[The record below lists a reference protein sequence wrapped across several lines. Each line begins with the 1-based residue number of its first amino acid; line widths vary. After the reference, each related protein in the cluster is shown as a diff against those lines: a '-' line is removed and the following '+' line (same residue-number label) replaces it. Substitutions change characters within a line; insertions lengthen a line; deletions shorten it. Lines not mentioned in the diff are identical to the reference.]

1 VTIRPATVCGYSP
14 RLRLDLTVNI
24 LTMAAVARGRITVF
38 GGSQKRPN
46 IHIDDVCDL
55 YQSLLDLPAELIA
68 GRTYNAGY
76 QNHTVAEI
84 AEIVRSVVAREV
96 PGRERIEV
104 VTTPSND
111 LRSYH
116 ISSEKIRR
124 ELGFVP
130 KRTIEDAVRDLCR
143 AFTDGR
149 IPEPIDGLRYHNVKA
164 IQAAGLT

>member
-1 VTIRPATVCGYSP
+1 MAVLI
-14 RLRLDLTVNI
+14 LRRFSLA
-24 LTMAAVARGRITVF
+24 AAVLI
-38 GGSQKRPN
+38 
-46 IHIDDVCDL
+46 VC
-55 YQSLLDLPAELIA
+55 
-68 GRTYNAGY
+68 
-76 QNHTVAEI
+76 
-84 AEIVRSVVAREV
+84 
-96 PGRERIEV
+96 
-104 VTTPSND
+104 